1 MKKQEFLQVLNE
13 GYSEGMLVETV
24 ETVMVGV
31 EAHSV
36 FGTYDFADMQS
47 LSDFF
52 SLNYSDEMVR
62 TNHGTKILS
71 FSLKQREE

>member
-1 MKKQEFLQVLNE
+1 
-13 GYSEGMLVETV
+13 
-24 ETVMVGV
+24 
-31 EAHSV
+31 V

>member
-1 MKKQEFLQVLNE
+1 MTKSEFIQQLSS